1 MYDVDESG
9 LLKCGLRPSVS
20 VLRVSGE
27 LGVND
32 FRETLNRCLIY
43 LQQQEHSGV
52 LVCISDVNLINRILF
67 IKGLESELLFDP
79 VPLGGGIQPVE
90 EFLFVGHTWYTYR
103 NVAEGSG

>member
-43 LQQQEHSGV
+43 LQQQGTFRSP
-52 LVCISDVNLINRILF
+52 
-67 IKGLESELLFDP
+67 GLHF
-79 VPLGGGIQPVE
+79 
-90 EFLFVGHTWYTYR
+90 
-103 NVAEGSG
+103 